1 MIEPDARTQGIGPAM
16 AEHCLS
22 EARQLG
28 FGRCSL
34 ISLSQPTNLP
44 FIFGEISVLKLLAL
58 WRAHSVIPKSHMSV
72 FTSCFARFCSRTL
85 ASGTERAL
93 RF

>member
-1 MIEPDARTQGIGPAM
+1 
-16 AEHCLS
+16 
-22 EARQLG
+22 
-28 FGRCSL
+28 
-34 ISLSQPTNLP
+34 
-44 FIFGEISVLKLLAL
+44 LKLLAL